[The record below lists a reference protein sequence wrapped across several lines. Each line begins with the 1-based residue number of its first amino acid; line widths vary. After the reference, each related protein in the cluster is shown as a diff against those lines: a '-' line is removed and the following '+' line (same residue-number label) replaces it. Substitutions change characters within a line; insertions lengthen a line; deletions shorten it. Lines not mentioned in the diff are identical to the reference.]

1 MFELDVEGGACSRQW
16 CRHSGQKE
24 CAQTLGVG
32 VGSNQRTSGTC
43 CDAQAQ
49 GYTWVGDKAGER
61 GLEC

>member
-32 VGSNQRTSGTC
+32 VESNQRTSGTC
-43 CDAQAQ
+43 CDAH
-49 GYTWVGDKAGER
+49 KAGER